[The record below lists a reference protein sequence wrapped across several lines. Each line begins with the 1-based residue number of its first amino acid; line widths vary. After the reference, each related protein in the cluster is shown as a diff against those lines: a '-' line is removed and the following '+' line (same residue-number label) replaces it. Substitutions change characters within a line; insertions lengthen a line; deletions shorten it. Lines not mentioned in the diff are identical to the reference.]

1 MMPSRGMGAINPSKM
16 PGKTEI
22 TRKDDPNKVAMYKRG
37 GKVKR
42 YNGEDESAVKE
53 EPTLFKKISS
63 QVASMNPPKR
73 EEAPPPPPKE
83 AGIKPSN
90 VVLNKDYKRLDVNA
104 SSGDIPIHKNA
115 SLSVDADASVSA
127 AGKQKARAELNRIDA
142 KYAYEPDANTKYGV
156 NLSASPMGDKRVEF
170 GLKKSWFADGGKT
183 GLYDNINAKKKRIAA
198 GSGEKMRKVGSK
210 GAPTADAFKQSLKT
224 AKR

>member
-16 PGKTEI
+16 PSKKEI
-22 TRKDDPNKVAMYKRG
+22 TRTDDPNKVAMYKRG

-53 EPTLFKKISS
+53 EPTLLKKISS

-90 VVLNKDYKRLDVNA
+90 VVLNKDYKRVDLEA
-104 SSGDIPIHKNA
+104 STGDINLHKGA
-115 SLSVDADASVSA
+115 TGSLGANASVSS
-127 AGKQKARAELNRIDA
+127 AGNQKASPNLDRIHGQ
-142 KYAYEPDANTKYGV
+142 YAYAPDANTRYGAKF
-156 NLSASPMGDKRVEF
+156 SASPMGEKRVEF
-170 GLKKSWFADGGKT
+170 GLTKSWADGGEVWDKP
-183 GLYDNINAKKKRIAA
+183 NPKKKHKKLSPEKKAKAKAAAKAA
-198 GSGEKMRKVGSK
+198 GRPFPNLIDNMRM
-210 GAPTADAFKQSLKT
+210 
-224 AKR
+224 AK